1 MSHVSR
7 SRLAATL
14 CVGILATSLAAIFI
28 RMAQAE
34 GVPALSI
41 AAWRLTFASA
51 VLLPFAAATRRDELC
66 RTGRRDWLLLAASGL
81 FLGLHFATWIGS
93 LDYTSVA
100 SSVVLVSTGPI
111 FVALGS
117 WLFLREPPSKQV
129 LIGLATATVGTVV
142 ISSGDLGQGRSQLL
156 GDLLAL
162 AGGVAVAGYL
172 IIGRRLRGGRSLI
185 AYVAPVYAAAMVT
198 VLLIALAGRQRMLGF
213 PAAAYGWM
221 LVLALVPQLVGHT
234 SLNWALRYTSATFVG
249 IVTLAEPIASSVM
262 AYVLLA
268 EPITRATFA
277 GGALVLAGVYV
288 ATRGSDSRATCQSPL
303 RGHP

>member
-1 MSHVSR
+1 MRDVSR
-7 SRLAATL
+7 SRFAGTL

-28 RMAQAE
+28 RMTQAE

-41 AAWRLTFASA
+41 AAWRLTLAST
-51 VLLPFAAATRRDELC
+51 VLLPFAVATRGQELR
-66 RTGRRDWLLLAASGL
+66 RTRPREWLLLAASGI

-117 WLFLREPPSKQV
+117 WLFLREPPSKRV
-129 LIGLATATVGTVV
+129 LIGLATATLGTVV

-213 PAAAYGWM
+213 PAVAYGWM
-221 LVLALVPQLVGHT
+221 LVLALVPQLVGHS
-234 SLNWALRYTSATFVG
+234 SLNWALKYTSATYVG
-249 IVTLAEPIASSVM
+249 IVTLAEPIASSLM
-262 AYVLLA
+262 AYVLLG
-268 EPITRATFA
+268 EPITPATFV
-277 GGALVLAGVYV
+277 GGALVLIGVYV
-288 ATRGSDSRATCQSPL
+288 ATGSRQRASAHQ
-303 RGHP
+303 R